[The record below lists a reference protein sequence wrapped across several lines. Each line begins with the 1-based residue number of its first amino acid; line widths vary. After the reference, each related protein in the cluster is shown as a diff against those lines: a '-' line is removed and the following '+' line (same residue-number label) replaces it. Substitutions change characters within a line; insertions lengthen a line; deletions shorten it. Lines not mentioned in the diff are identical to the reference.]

1 MSITL
6 LVASSD
12 EHFRELVR
20 DNLLNLPN
28 AKVAAEYPEV
38 SANLYIR
45 VLQDLERYSEAALI
59 IDLTSD
65 ADGGLKILERV
76 KQAAPDLY
84 VIASNYTGDGETILA
99 AVRAGA
105 NDYLVQP
112 VKRGEFRDAIT
123 RLQRAPRR
131 AASGSSKLGRVYTFL
146 GAKGGV
152 GTTTLAVNFAGVLA
166 QRKQR
171 AVLLDLDWTA
181 NDCAM
186 QLGASPQ
193 YTLNEVGENLAR
205 LDQALFEGFVTRD
218 PLGFFLVGPPDGL
231 EHRAYFTE
239 PMFREFATFLVEK
252 YDSVVIDAG
261 RSMSDEVTV
270 GALQSSSTIFLVMN
284 QEFPAIRNAQR
295 YLSALVR
302 LGFSQDQLKVV
313 VNGYQKRAN
322 PNFATRE
329 QIQQTLNQEIF
340 YGIPPSPAV
349 LTSINKGRPFI
360 ADRESAPELDRAFR
374 TFVDKATGA
383 KKDETA
389 KMARAS

>member
-1 MSITL
+1 MSMSL

-12 EHFRELVR
+12 EQFRELIR
-20 DNLLNLPN
+20 DNLLNHPN
-28 AKVAAEYPEV
+28 AKVVSEYTEV

-45 VLQDLERYSEAALI
+45 VLQDLERYPEAALVV
-59 IDLTSD
+59 DLGSD

-84 VIASNYTGDGETILA
+84 VIASNYTGDGENILA

-112 VKRGEFRDAIT
+112 VKRIEFRDAIA
-123 RLQRAPRR
+123 RLERVPRR
-131 AASGSSKLGRVYTFL
+131 AATGSSKLGRVYSFL
-146 GAKGGV
+146 GTKGGV

-193 YTLNEVGENLAR
+193 YTLNEVGENLSR

-218 PLGFFLVGPPDGL
+218 PLGFFLVGPPDAVEQRL
-231 EHRAYFTE
+231 AFTE
-239 PMFREFATFLVEK
+239 TMFREFASFLVEK

-261 RSMSDEVTV
+261 RSMSDEVTL
-270 GALQSSSTIFLVMN
+270 GALQSSSTIFLVVN

-295 YLSALVR
+295 YLSTLVR

-313 VNGYQKRAN
+313 VNQYQKRAN

-329 QIQQTLNQEIF
+329 QIQQTVNQEIF
-340 YGIPPSPAV
+340 FGIPPSPAV
-349 LTSINKGRPFI
+349 LGSINKGRPFV
-360 ADRESAPELDRAFR
+360 ADRQNAPELDRAFR
-374 TFVDKATGA
+374 SFVDKATGV
-383 KKDETA
+383 KKEN
-389 KMARAS
+389 ASVAQAS